1 MRKPWRRAPRLHFQ
15 SILIIQP
22 VDMLE
27 DGRMNMCDGCPDMT
41 VDNGE
46 LVWSCRLDERTL
58 HGCFLT
64 AAPKSAR
71 PEVADEVE
79 ATAKPKATAKA
90 KPKRKAKPKAK
101 KRTGQPAQA

>member
-1 MRKPWRRAPRLHFQ
+1 VRKPWRRAPRLHFQ
-15 SILIIQP
+15 TILIIQP
-22 VDMLE
+22 IDMLE

-41 VDNGE
+41 VDDGE

-71 PEVADEVE
+71 PEVAVEVE
-79 ATAKPKATAKA
+79 ATAKAKAPA

-101 KRTGQPAQA
+101 KRTRQPAQA